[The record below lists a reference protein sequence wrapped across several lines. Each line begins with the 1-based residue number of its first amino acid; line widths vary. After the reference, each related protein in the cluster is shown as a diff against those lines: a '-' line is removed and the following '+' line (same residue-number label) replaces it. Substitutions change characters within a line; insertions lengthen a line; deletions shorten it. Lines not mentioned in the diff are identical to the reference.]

1 MNAKSPLTAQQ
12 IEQLLDGFLEVEFS
26 FRETAAPARAL
37 AGLEGEE
44 QTFVLD
50 LVRRAAATHVE
61 IGHRLARQGV
71 QVLQSMDRQT
81 MEAWVLHAMDCY
93 DRSGL
98 RPALEVIDDVETYV
112 RRGRVRASGAVL
124 EDVVGV
130 LEPFLRG
137 LSGRRLRVA
146 EADQAYTDS
155 ETIFLPAVLTR
166 LASSAANHR
175 LYKATAV
182 HLWAQTRFGTF
193 RLDFD
198 RDFAAFADPAAALD
212 RFHALERIRL
222 DACIARELP
231 GSYRDMR
238 GLRAELAEPAV
249 PAGWEALAEVLS
261 DRQCSARTS
270 LGLVEAA
277 LKRGAP
283 APVCYQGELSPE
295 AVQAA
300 MQKRIERE
308 KAFFR
313 LGLKDL
319 AGEPRERASG
329 APESER
335 FEARRQVEPELPE
348 GMRIEILLDDKPV
361 VLPEAT
367 RELLTSIL
375 LDLGDLP
382 DEYLVPAGPGE
393 YDASRFEDRPKD
405 PDEVWRGAYHEEG
418 AFHYDEWDCCRR
430 HYRKSWCVVRE
441 LEVEPCSDG
450 FVAEVMQRYGGLV
463 KHVRKSF
470 EALRDEDRLLKRQV
484 HGDGIDIDA
493 LVEALAD
500 ARDGREMTDR
510 LFTRM
515 HRVERSVAVAV
526 MVDMSGSTK
535 GWVNRAE
542 REALILLSE
551 ALYRLGDRYAIYG
564 FSGVTRKRCEL
575 FRVKAFDEP
584 YDDRV
589 RGRISGI
596 RPKEYTRMGAAI
608 RHVSR
613 LLGEVEGRT
622 KLLVTLSDG
631 KPEDYDGYY
640 RGEYGIEDTRQAL
653 FEARRDGIH
662 PYCITIDERGQQYLP
677 RMYGA
682 ANYVVISEVG
692 RLPFKISDIYRRLTT

>member
-1 MNAKSPLTAQQ
+1 MNAKSPLTVQQ

-37 AGLEGEE
+37 AGLQGEE

-130 LEPFLRG
+130 LEPFLQG

-155 ETIFLPAVLTR
+155 EAIFLPAVLTR
-166 LASSAANHR
+166 LASSAANYR

-238 GLRAELAEPAV
+238 GLRAELGEPAV
-249 PAGWEALAEVLS
+249 PAGWEALAEVLG
-261 DRQCSARTS
+261 DRQSSARTS

-319 AGEPRERASG
+319 ADEPRERPSG

-361 VLPEAT
+361 VLPEPT

-418 AFHYDEWDCCRR
+418 AFHYNEWDCRRR

-575 FRVKAFDEP
+575 FRVKTFDEP
-584 YDDRV
+584 YDERV

-613 LLGEVEGRT
+613 LLAEVEGRT